1 MRQNMYSWAVSRQKS
16 YNTPDGSD
24 DKNELNHDNKAT
36 ASLRPVS
43 PFLQLVSET

>member
-24 DKNELNHDNKAT
+24 DTNALNHYEYRTNIIN
-36 ASLRPVS
+36 LLPV
-43 PFLQLVSET
+43 